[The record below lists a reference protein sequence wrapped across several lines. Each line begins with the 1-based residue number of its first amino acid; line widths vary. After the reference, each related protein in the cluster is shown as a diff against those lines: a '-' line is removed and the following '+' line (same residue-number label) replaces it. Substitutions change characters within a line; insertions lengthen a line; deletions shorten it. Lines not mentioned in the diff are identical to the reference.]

1 MSSAVSTDPHR
12 TGRRALLLL
21 VGTQAIGIGVIIAL
35 LADIQDRFGY
45 PTWTLGMIAGVSF
58 AAAFTAHLVLAP
70 LADKGWERQLILV
83 GALMTVGALV
93 WMAFADQLWHWVV
106 ARAILGAAEGALT
119 GSARRTMLSW
129 DPEGQGKALSSL
141 LTALLAGFLI
151 GPPLGSL
158 LNESGA
164 ALPFLVPAG
173 VVVLVLPFLR
183 AVHPAEY
190 GIPATRMSRRE
201 LARLPGL
208 TSGLILASSSWL
220 LIGVFDAIWAR
231 YMSDLG
237 ASTVVI
243 GFGFL
248 VLVLPTVF
256 FTPHAGR
263 LADRVNPIKISVAAA
278 LIELPFVVGFGFV
291 PSVTVL
297 LLLAVVQAVVWS
309 YLTPPAQAAVAK
321 VSPPAQAAEAQ
332 GLLEAVGLVFAAVG
346 AVFGAPIYDALGSR
360 WLFSMAGAV
369 VALAALAVLAMR
381 SRWVH
386 AFEPTFDSLT

>member
-1 MSSAVSTDPHR
+1 M
-12 TGRRALLLL
+12 
-21 VGTQAIGIGVIIAL
+21 GTQGIGIGVIIAL

-129 DPEGQGKALSSL
+129 GPRRTGQGPQFAAHSAACRVPHRS
-141 LTALLAGFLI
+141 APWQSAQRV
-151 GPPLGSL
+151 
-158 LNESGA
+158 GA

-208 TSGLILASSSWL
+208 TSGLIFASSSWL
-220 LIGVFDAIWAR
+220 LIG
-231 YMSDLG
+231 Y
-237 ASTVVI
+237 ST
-243 GFGFL
+243 
-248 VLVLPTVF
+248 
-256 FTPHAGR
+256 
-263 LADRVNPIKISVAAA
+263 
-278 LIELPFVVGFGFV
+278 
-291 PSVTVL
+291 PSGPGT
-297 LLLAVVQAVVWS
+297 
-309 YLTPPAQAAVAK
+309 
-321 VSPPAQAAEAQ
+321 
-332 GLLEAVGLVFAAVG
+332 
-346 AVFGAPIYDALGSR
+346 
-360 WLFSMAGAV
+360 
-369 VALAALAVLAMR
+369 
-381 SRWVH
+381 
-386 AFEPTFDSLT
+386 